1 VKFLLLFVLTVMATL
16 LFKLFTTPEWQ
27 IGLSQEL
34 KTILIPIV
42 APILELINT
51 PSFVY
56 VASSLI
62 LLTAIIVSCLY
73 YTRVLSPRR
82 KELRALCAEIS
93 LLPREGDGVAAMKK
107 LGDVLRSRGL
117 FVSAWAS
124 FQASVTRDRGIPDR
138 PFSYFVA
145 SDPTQDEF
153 ERGGFMQ
160 ALPGYFTWLGL
171 ILTFIGLV
179 VALYFAARGFRSGD
193 IAEARTSI
201 LQLLNASSFKFLTS
215 VAALSGALLVSIA
228 YRFCLSQLRTE
239 SERTVAYIEAYVSLW
254 RDLMKPRHPA
264 TDSLTTVVDRL
275 DLLIASVNS
284 LTVQMQKVAD
294 RLETEGAHVQH
305 AAE

>member
-1 VKFLLLFVLTVMATL
+1 
-16 LFKLFTTPEWQ
+16 
-27 IGLSQEL
+27 
-34 KTILIPIV
+34 
-42 APILELINT
+42 
-51 PSFVY
+51 
-56 VASSLI
+56 
-62 LLTAIIVSCLY
+62 
-73 YTRVLSPRR
+73 
-82 KELRALCAEIS
+82 
-93 LLPREGDGVAAMKK
+93 
-107 LGDVLRSRGL
+107 
-117 FVSAWAS
+117 
-124 FQASVTRDRGIPDR
+124 
-138 PFSYFVA
+138 
-145 SDPTQDEF
+145 
-153 ERGGFMQ
+153 MQ

-228 YRFCLSQLRTE
+228 YRFCLSQLRSE

-254 RDLMKPRHPA
+254 RDLMRPKHPA

-284 LTVQMQKVAD
+284 LTVQMQKVAE

>member
-1 VKFLLLFVLTVMATL
+1 
-16 LFKLFTTPEWQ
+16 
-27 IGLSQEL
+27 
-34 KTILIPIV
+34 
-42 APILELINT
+42 
-51 PSFVY
+51 
-56 VASSLI
+56 
-62 LLTAIIVSCLY
+62 
-73 YTRVLSPRR
+73 
-82 KELRALCAEIS
+82 
-93 LLPREGDGVAAMKK
+93 
-107 LGDVLRSRGL
+107 
-117 FVSAWAS
+117 
-124 FQASVTRDRGIPDR
+124 
-138 PFSYFVA
+138 
-145 SDPTQDEF
+145 
-153 ERGGFMQ
+153 MQ

-215 VAALSGALLVSIA
+215 VAALSGALLVSVA
-228 YRFCLSQLRTE
+228 YRFCISQLRSE

-254 RDLMKPRHPA
+254 RDLMRPKHPA

>member
-1 VKFLLLFVLTVMATL
+1 
-16 LFKLFTTPEWQ
+16 
-27 IGLSQEL
+27 
-34 KTILIPIV
+34 
-42 APILELINT
+42 
-51 PSFVY
+51 
-56 VASSLI
+56 
-62 LLTAIIVSCLY
+62 
-73 YTRVLSPRR
+73 
-82 KELRALCAEIS
+82 
-93 LLPREGDGVAAMKK
+93 
-107 LGDVLRSRGL
+107 
-117 FVSAWAS
+117 
-124 FQASVTRDRGIPDR
+124 
-138 PFSYFVA
+138 
-145 SDPTQDEF
+145 
-153 ERGGFMQ
+153 MQ

-254 RDLMKPRHPA
+254 RDLMKPKHPA

>member
-1 VKFLLLFVLTVMATL
+1 
-16 LFKLFTTPEWQ
+16 
-27 IGLSQEL
+27 
-34 KTILIPIV
+34 
-42 APILELINT
+42 
-51 PSFVY
+51 
-56 VASSLI
+56 
-62 LLTAIIVSCLY
+62 
-73 YTRVLSPRR
+73 
-82 KELRALCAEIS
+82 
-93 LLPREGDGVAAMKK
+93 
-107 LGDVLRSRGL
+107 
-117 FVSAWAS
+117 
-124 FQASVTRDRGIPDR
+124 
-138 PFSYFVA
+138 
-145 SDPTQDEF
+145 
-153 ERGGFMQ
+153 MQ

-228 YRFCLSQLRTE
+228 YRFCLSQLRSE

-284 LTVQMQKVAD
+284 LTVQMQKVAE

>member
-1 VKFLLLFVLTVMATL
+1 
-16 LFKLFTTPEWQ
+16 
-27 IGLSQEL
+27 
-34 KTILIPIV
+34 
-42 APILELINT
+42 
-51 PSFVY
+51 
-56 VASSLI
+56 
-62 LLTAIIVSCLY
+62 
-73 YTRVLSPRR
+73 
-82 KELRALCAEIS
+82 
-93 LLPREGDGVAAMKK
+93 
-107 LGDVLRSRGL
+107 
-117 FVSAWAS
+117 
-124 FQASVTRDRGIPDR
+124 
-138 PFSYFVA
+138 
-145 SDPTQDEF
+145 
-153 ERGGFMQ
+153 MQ

-228 YRFCLSQLRTE
+228 YRFCLSQLRSE

-254 RDLMKPRHPA
+254 RDLMRPKHPA

>member
-1 VKFLLLFVLTVMATL
+1 
-16 LFKLFTTPEWQ
+16 
-27 IGLSQEL
+27 
-34 KTILIPIV
+34 
-42 APILELINT
+42 
-51 PSFVY
+51 
-56 VASSLI
+56 
-62 LLTAIIVSCLY
+62 
-73 YTRVLSPRR
+73 
-82 KELRALCAEIS
+82 
-93 LLPREGDGVAAMKK
+93 
-107 LGDVLRSRGL
+107 
-117 FVSAWAS
+117 
-124 FQASVTRDRGIPDR
+124 
-138 PFSYFVA
+138 
-145 SDPTQDEF
+145 
-153 ERGGFMQ
+153 MQ

-215 VAALSGALLVSIA
+215 VAALSGALLVSVA
-228 YRFCLSQLRTE
+228 YRFCISQLRSE

-254 RDLMKPRHPA
+254 RDLMRPKQPA

>member
-1 VKFLLLFVLTVMATL
+1 
-16 LFKLFTTPEWQ
+16 
-27 IGLSQEL
+27 
-34 KTILIPIV
+34 
-42 APILELINT
+42 
-51 PSFVY
+51 
-56 VASSLI
+56 
-62 LLTAIIVSCLY
+62 
-73 YTRVLSPRR
+73 
-82 KELRALCAEIS
+82 
-93 LLPREGDGVAAMKK
+93 
-107 LGDVLRSRGL
+107 
-117 FVSAWAS
+117 
-124 FQASVTRDRGIPDR
+124 
-138 PFSYFVA
+138 
-145 SDPTQDEF
+145 
-153 ERGGFMQ
+153 MQ
-160 ALPGYFTWLGL
+160 VLPGYFTWLGL

-228 YRFCLSQLRTE
+228 YRFCLSQLRSE

-254 RDLMKPRHPA
+254 RDLMRPKHPA

-294 RLETEGAHVQH
+294 RFETEGAHVQR

>member
-1 VKFLLLFVLTVMATL
+1 
-16 LFKLFTTPEWQ
+16 
-27 IGLSQEL
+27 
-34 KTILIPIV
+34 
-42 APILELINT
+42 
-51 PSFVY
+51 
-56 VASSLI
+56 
-62 LLTAIIVSCLY
+62 
-73 YTRVLSPRR
+73 
-82 KELRALCAEIS
+82 
-93 LLPREGDGVAAMKK
+93 
-107 LGDVLRSRGL
+107 
-117 FVSAWAS
+117 
-124 FQASVTRDRGIPDR
+124 
-138 PFSYFVA
+138 
-145 SDPTQDEF
+145 
-153 ERGGFMQ
+153 MQ

-228 YRFCLSQLRTE
+228 YRFCLSQLRSE